1 MQINCYRCNRSYSL
15 SNEEIGFAVAALRAE
30 GDIHYDAPCPHC
42 RTKNRVSLEQLEQV
56 VRTSSIEVPA
66 LDEAEEPAPEED

>member
-30 GDIHYDAPCPHC
+30 DAIHYDAPCPHC
-42 RTKNRVSLEQLEQV
+42 RTKNRVSLEALEKI
-56 VRTSSIEVPA
+56 VRTSAIEVPD
-66 LDEAEEPAPEED
+66 LDEDDAAQSEEG